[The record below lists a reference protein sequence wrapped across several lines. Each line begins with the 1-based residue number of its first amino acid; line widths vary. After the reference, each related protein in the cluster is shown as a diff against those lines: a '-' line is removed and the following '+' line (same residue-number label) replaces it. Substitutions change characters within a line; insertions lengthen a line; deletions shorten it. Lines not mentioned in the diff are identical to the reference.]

1 MKFDFEK
8 ELLYAKRKLKKNPNQ
23 EKYLFEAIES
33 ILNYTIQMEKTG
45 IKHSKIMEELFKKII
60 NYIERYVKLAGF
72 YSLQKQYNVL
82 QLYAN
87 NEHLIAR
94 DYKNIDSI
102 NLTED
107 EITSKANKLKKED
120 EWNKFILQL
129 TLRDLKIEKKE
140 LGTITGINKIVQMN
154 KKDREKILKILNPK
168 EKQLVL
174 KYIKISSGTELE
186 QLKEYIK
193 YREKD
198 CEIELKY
205 RYIEILKLAGSF
217 FKKFDLLKKDL
228 EIYKQRFKE
237 LSMPEMAYPLTKQ
250 EKEAEDIAL
259 EEIFE
264 QETLEQFNLEELAL
278 LNIFWQNRFI
288 KRIKDISN
296 AIFAMRTLSREDKNI
311 DFSEKT
317 IENVILKKLICDNLF
332 LKVAR
337 NLKSGEEYKM
347 RDLTKEDKEFINQYE
362 KYFNNE
368 IPDCNNEFM
377 QDINVTNIYG
387 NLEFNAYNA
396 KISITSYFIQN
407 VLTNNTKVTN
417 WGVIPEDKQE
427 NKNYIIIGIDYPGFN
442 MPVKVH
448 ILKKEIKQY
457 IYNLQG
463 DMILPI
469 YKGDKD
475 MVYKGRDIKTNILM
489 PLTKKRQEYI
499 IDKVASLNPVDLKYL
514 LIKHLGNLV
523 TIKNKKTTKIYP
535 EKYIDL
541 QTGKTGI
548 KINRNF
554 IADENETETK
564 NDKEISQK

>member
-107 EITSKANKLKKED
+107 EITSKSNKLKKED

-396 KISITSYFIQN
+396 KISLTSYFIQN

-463 DMILPI
+463 NMILPI
-469 YKGDKD
+469 YKGNKD

-514 LIKHLGNLV
+514 LIKHLENLV

-564 NDKEISQK
+564 NNKEISQK

>member
-288 KRIKDISN
+288 KRIKDI
-296 AIFAMRTLSREDKNI
+296 
-311 DFSEKT
+311 
-317 IENVILKKLICDNLF
+317 
-332 LKVAR
+332 
-337 NLKSGEEYKM
+337 
-347 RDLTKEDKEFINQYE
+347 
-362 KYFNNE
+362 
-368 IPDCNNEFM
+368 
-377 QDINVTNIYG
+377 
-387 NLEFNAYNA
+387 
-396 KISITSYFIQN
+396 
-407 VLTNNTKVTN
+407 
-417 WGVIPEDKQE
+417 
-427 NKNYIIIGIDYPGFN
+427 
-442 MPVKVH
+442 
-448 ILKKEIKQY
+448 
-457 IYNLQG
+457 
-463 DMILPI
+463 
-469 YKGDKD
+469 
-475 MVYKGRDIKTNILM
+475 
-489 PLTKKRQEYI
+489 
-499 IDKVASLNPVDLKYL
+499 
-514 LIKHLGNLV
+514 
-523 TIKNKKTTKIYP
+523 
-535 EKYIDL
+535 
-541 QTGKTGI
+541 
-548 KINRNF
+548 
-554 IADENETETK
+554 
-564 NDKEISQK
+564 

>member
-1 MKFDFEK
+1 
-8 ELLYAKRKLKKNPNQ
+8 
-23 EKYLFEAIES
+23 
-33 ILNYTIQMEKTG
+33 
-45 IKHSKIMEELFKKII
+45 
-60 NYIERYVKLAGF
+60 
-72 YSLQKQYNVL
+72 
-82 QLYAN
+82 
-87 NEHLIAR
+87 
-94 DYKNIDSI
+94 
-102 NLTED
+102 
-107 EITSKANKLKKED
+107 
-120 EWNKFILQL
+120 
-129 TLRDLKIEKKE
+129 
-140 LGTITGINKIVQMN
+140 
-154 KKDREKILKILNPK
+154 
-168 EKQLVL
+168 
-174 KYIKISSGTELE
+174 
-186 QLKEYIK
+186 
-193 YREKD
+193 
-198 CEIELKY
+198 
-205 RYIEILKLAGSF
+205 
-217 FKKFDLLKKDL
+217 
-228 EIYKQRFKE
+228 
-237 LSMPEMAYPLTKQ
+237 MPEMAYPLTKH
-250 EKEAEDIAL
+250 EKEAGEIAL
-259 EEIFE
+259 EEMFE
-264 QETLEQFNLEELAL
+264 QGTLEQFNLEELAL

-396 KISITSYFIQN
+396 KISLTSYFIQN

-463 DMILPI
+463 NMILPI
-469 YKGDKD
+469 YKGNKD

-564 NDKEISQK
+564 NNKEISQK